1 MKITV
6 DTHVLLRAIVADDPE
21 QASAAVKALA
31 HAEVVAVS
39 LTALC
44 ELSSVLQG
52 SNGVA
57 RADVVATIR
66 QLIETQQIEVNRS
79 AVEAGL
85 SVLTAGGDFA
95 DGIIAYD
102 GRWLGGAVFVSF
114 DRKAVKLLTAQGHAA
129 QVPTDGKRQG

>member
-1 MKITV
+1 MKITA

-85 SVLTAGGDFA
+85 SVLTAGGDLPTASSPMTA
-95 DGIIAYD
+95 DGWVVPSSYRLIA
-102 GRWLGGAVFVSF
+102 
-114 DRKAVKLLTAQGHAA
+114 
-129 QVPTDGKRQG
+129 KR